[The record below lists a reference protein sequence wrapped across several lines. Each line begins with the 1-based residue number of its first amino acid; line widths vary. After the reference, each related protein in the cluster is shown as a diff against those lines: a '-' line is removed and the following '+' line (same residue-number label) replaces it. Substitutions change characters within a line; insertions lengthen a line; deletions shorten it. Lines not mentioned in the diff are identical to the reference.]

1 MGRRAAPKSTSKSTK
16 SSSTRAAKPAPVAS
30 KPPARVRKPSEKAK
44 DAKEIH
50 DSSDDSEPEYTTA
63 SQIKIDWDN
72 ERSEKLLA
80 LIMEHTHIKRALFPP
95 CGPNASTANG
105 GGKSK
110 ASAHYDLCKLLL
122 GEEAEYKDVLD
133 RADSNP
139 KNRTVLGL
147 KIKNRLRAMTR
158 TTRDYITEMGETGAG
173 IDNAAQID
181 MNVSNAFTNKWAEIR
196 KDCPW
201 FFDMRN
207 LIAQR
212 PNLVPTGVGNSTTGV
227 NDGVIIALTQW
238 GALIGDDVAGDV
250 DDAASQA
257 SVPIDGWSRSP
268 SPRQSPDPEGMSI
281 GPKRSFTEVED
292 DPGSGDNYEPSSP
305 TASEPVLVDVEG
317 EAADTTDAKPMAAAK
332 RAKKRPAKAATSAP
346 ADPAPTVAAKPS
358 KKSKLVEFSEIAKS
372 EEKSR
377 QKELD
382 LAGLRMRQTMK
393 STEVK
398 GRLAEKREERKRE
411 ERMMK
416 WKMKELKMRNAHEL
430 RMARIGS
437 GSSTT
442 SQAASFF
449 DGLSSSTSHH
459 ACSEPATDYTDYS
472 DLDSFTGNATA
483 GPSTSSS
490 DAERRRFRSKEFL
503 F

>member
-1 MGRRAAPKSTSKSTK
+1 MPRAAKSTSK
-16 SSSTRAAKPAPVAS
+16 AS
-30 KPPARVRKPSEKAK
+30 KAASTQKPSQKAK
-44 DAKEIH
+44 DAED
-50 DSSDDSEPEYTTA
+50 DSSNDSEPEVIA
-63 SQIKIDWDN
+63 AAQVKIDWDN
-72 ERSEKLLA
+72 ERSEKLIA

-95 CGPNASTANG
+95 CGPNASTTKG

-110 ASAHYDLCKLLL
+110 ASAHFDLCKLLL
-122 GEEAEYKDVLD
+122 ADEEEYKDILN
-133 RADSNP
+133 RADNSP
-139 KNRTVLGL
+139 KDKTALAL
-147 KIKNRLRAMTR
+147 KIKNRLRAMSR

-181 MNVSNAFTNKWAEIR
+181 MTVSNAFTNKWAEICEE
-196 KDCPW
+196 CPW

-212 PNLVPTGVGNSTTGV
+212 PNLVPTGVGNSTTSV
-227 NDGVIIALTQW
+227 SNGVIIPLTQW
-238 GALIGDDVAGDV
+238 GALIGDDDTGNI

-268 SPRQSPDPEGMSI
+268 SPRQSPDPEGMSV
-281 GPKRSFTEVED
+281 GQKQSLTEVED
-292 DPGSGDNYEPSSP
+292 DTGSGDNYEPSSA
-305 TASEPVLVDVEG
+305 TASEPVPVDVEANTAHTAG
-317 EAADTTDAKPMAAAK
+317 AGPVAAAK
-332 RAKKRPAKAATSAP
+332 RAKKRATKAATSAP
-346 ADPAPTVAAKPS
+346 ADPAPTVAPKPS
-358 KKSKLVEFSEIAKS
+358 KKSKLIEFSEIAKS

-393 STEVK
+393 TTEAK
-398 GRLAEKREERKRE
+398 GRLAEKREDRKRE

-416 WKMKELKMRNAHEL
+416 WKMKELKMCNTHEL

-449 DGLSSSTSHH
+449 DGFSSSTSHH
-459 ACSEPATDYTDYS
+459 ASSEPTTDYTDYS
-472 DLDSFTGNATA
+472 DLDSFTGNADCWPLHFVLRCRT
-483 GPSTSSS
+483 G
-490 DAERRRFRSKEFL
+490 L
-503 F
+503 QYL